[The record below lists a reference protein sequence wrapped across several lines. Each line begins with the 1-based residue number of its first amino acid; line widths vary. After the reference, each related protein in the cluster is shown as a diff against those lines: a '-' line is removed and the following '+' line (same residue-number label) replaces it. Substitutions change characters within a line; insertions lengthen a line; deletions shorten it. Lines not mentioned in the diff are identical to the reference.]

1 MKETKQKKG
10 STNERA
16 LDSNLQ
22 AGKYKLREVE
32 EQTQQAMNRAANAVE
47 ENSDKAANKAGESFE
62 KVAPIAQELHKKTG
76 GKVNNTYQHAKKYR
90 VEHPGKI
97 LFIALGVGVGIGF
110 ILGQNTHPSSGT
122 RYAKPIITA
131 ASDVAMQF
139 FR

>member
-1 MKETKQKKG
+1 MKKTKQQKD
-10 STNERA
+10 STTERV

-22 AGKYKLREVE
+22 AGKDKLGEVE
-32 EQTQQAMNRAANAVE
+32 EQTQQAMNRATNAVE
-47 ENSDKAANKAGESFE
+47 KSSGKAANKAGDSFE

-76 GKVNNTYQHAKKYR
+76 GTVNNTYQHAKKYR
-90 VEHPGKI
+90 VKHPGKV
-97 LFIALGVGVGIGF
+97 LFITLGVGVGIGF
-110 ILGQNTHPSSGT
+110 ILGQNTHPASGT